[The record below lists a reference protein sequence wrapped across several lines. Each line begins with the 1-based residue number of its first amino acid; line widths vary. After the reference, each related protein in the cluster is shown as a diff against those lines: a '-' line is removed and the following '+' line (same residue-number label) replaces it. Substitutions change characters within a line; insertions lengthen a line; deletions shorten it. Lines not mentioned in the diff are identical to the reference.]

1 MNSRSVFKDL
11 VDGPSSVSKT
21 KFFVFLWRFLC
32 GFLVGED
39 ADTFGALMF
48 LALACREL
56 VERWAVVVLV
66 VVLPSLL
73 VVAAAVARLAVGV
86 RLLLVACASLQL
98 LSLRSRVLSAQGW
111 LLWSLG
117 WGWVRVRFSRDRCF
131 LVLLCGYRCG
141 TV

>member
-1 MNSRSVFKDL
+1 
-11 VDGPSSVSKT
+11 
-21 KFFVFLWRFLC
+21 
-32 GFLVGED
+32 
-39 ADTFGALMF
+39 MF

-86 RLLLVACASLQL
+86 RLLVRLLLVACASLRL

-111 LLWSLG
+111 LLWSLS

-131 LVLLCGYRCG
+131 LVFLCGYRRG